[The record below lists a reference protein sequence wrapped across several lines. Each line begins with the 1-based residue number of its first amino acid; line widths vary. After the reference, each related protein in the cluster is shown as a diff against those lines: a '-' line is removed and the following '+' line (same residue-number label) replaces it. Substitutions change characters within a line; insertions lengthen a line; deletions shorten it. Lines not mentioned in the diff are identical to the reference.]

1 MNKPNIAICVF
12 LYSLCVGC
20 VIIPTEEHT
29 PKDFNTRG
37 EIDAKAFEFMR
48 VGSTSKEE
56 VLLKLGEPDAV
67 WEDERN
73 FLYLWVTIRGYFAFA
88 IPAPG
93 GPGGGGPIGV
103 KWYELLIEFDEQGVI
118 KQLGDIDTWAAK
130 VQGQKDRPF
139 LDLST
144 PVEIPVRYL
153 HTSKPVEFPVSY
165 NQIRAVERDASLILG
180 KDFFEIRES
189 SHNFRISPK
198 KIILLRPGYEMVF
211 SGVTGVFTYTLHFSE
226 KTVAGEKI
234 HIQVDIFSLTT
245 LFEYLRQN
253 CPNLVVQ

>member
-1 MNKPNIAICVF
+1 MNKLSIAICVF

-20 VIIPTEEHT
+20 VIPTPEHT
-29 PKDFNTRG
+29 LKDLNTRG
-37 EIDAKAFEFMR
+37 EIDAKATEFMR

-73 FLYLWVTIRGYFAFA
+73 FLYLWFTARGYVGA
-88 IPAPG
+88 G
-93 GPGGGGPIGV
+93 GSPMYIG
-103 KWYELLIEFDEQGVI
+103 KPHELLIEFDEQDVI
-118 KQLGDIDTWAAK
+118 KRLGDIDTWAAK
-130 VQGQKDRPF
+130 VQGQKGRP

-144 PVEIPVRYL
+144 PVEIPVKYL
-153 HTSKPVEFPVSY
+153 HTSTPVETPVSY
-165 NQIRAVERDASLILG
+165 HHISAYFEDASLILG

-189 SHNFRISPK
+189 SHNIRISPE
-198 KIILLRPGYEMVF
+198 KIILLRHEPGTIYQLLR
-211 SGVTGVFTYTLHFSE
+211 GVLTYNIHFSE

-234 HIQVDIFSLTT
+234 HILVDIFSLTT
-245 LFEYLRQN
+245 LLEYLQQN